1 MITSFLLPSILL
13 TAQLQNGCPIPSR
26 NASLSLENRLSRFK
40 RVELTGNLE
49 QFTKGDLKAVNK
61 LVEAAQLLDRVYIRQ
76 MAPGNDQLF
85 DKLVE
90 CSKEQPELLQL
101 FKLFRGPWDLVDQE
115 EPFIEGVKA
124 RPDTANFYPPDM
136 SKDEFESWLRTL
148 SVEKRQEAE
157 GFYHVIKRDERRNL
171 YVVPYSVEYK
181 DLLEPASKLLQE
193 ASNLVSD
200 PSLGRFLS
208 NRGRSFLTNEYLESE
223 LDWVNV
229 SDKSPLEITVGPYE
243 TYDDKMNSYKASFEI
258 FIHARDFESSALL
271 KVFEESLP
279 EVEAHL
285 PIDEKYKNKQL
296 RSTPIVVVNE
306 LFNGGDATV
315 PMTAA
320 YNLPNDEQAI
330 KRGGSKLVIIKNVQ
344 ERKFENILVKIA
356 ELLLDPEQMK
366 YVNFE
371 AFFNHILLHEVSHSN
386 GPHET
391 VQSPIVP
398 IRSKLQ
404 EYHSTL
410 EEAKADITGLFAA
423 KLLSDKGSFKQVSM
437 ESFYVTYLASAF
449 RSIRFGLNEAHGR
462 GQAAQLNYLID
473 QGGFVYDSAS
483 ERFRVDFLKIEK
495 AVENLV
501 KEIMVIQGDGEKYKA
516 EKFLNTYGINRGYTK
531 LALKKLENIPIDIQ
545 PRFTI
550 TESQFN

>member
-1 MITSFLLPSILL
+1 MSNSLSSILR
-13 TAQLQNGCPIPSR
+13 TSELQNGCPAPAKGSP
-26 NASLSLENRLSRFK
+26 LTLKERLSRFEK
-40 RVELTGNLE
+40 VELS
-49 QFTKGDLKAVNK
+49 GDLSRLTEGDRKAVSK
-61 LVEAAQLLDRVYIRQ
+61 LVEVAHLLDRIYIRQ
-76 MAPGNDQLF
+76 VSPGNEELYE
-85 DKLVE
+85 KLSS
-90 CSKEQPELLQL
+90 CSKEEPELLELYKL
-101 FKLFRGPWDLVDQE
+101 FKGPWDLVDE
-115 EPFIEGVKA
+115 EKPFIAGVKP
-124 RPDTANFYPPDM
+124 RPDTANFYPVDLD
-136 SKDEFESWLRTL
+136 KAEFEAWLETL
-148 SVEKRQEAE
+148 SQEQKEQAK
-157 GFYHVIKRDERRNL
+157 GFYHVVKRDDKGAL
-171 YVVPYSVEYK
+171 YLVPYSEEYR

-193 ASNLVSD
+193 AANLVSD
-200 PSLGRFLS
+200 KSLSKFLS
-208 NRGRSFLTNEYLESE
+208 SRAKSFISNEYLESE
-223 LDWVNV
+223 LDWINI

-243 TYDDKMNSYKASFEI
+243 TYDDKMNSYKASFEM

-285 PIDEKYKNKQL
+285 PIDDAYKNKHL
-296 RSTPIVVVNE
+296 RATPIVVVNE
-306 LFNGGDATV
+306 LYSGGDATV

-344 ERKFENILVKIA
+344 EQKFQSILVKIS
-356 ELLLDPEQMK
+356 EILIDPKQRQ
-366 YVNFE
+366 YIDFE

-391 VQSPIVP
+391 VQEPVVP

-423 KLLSDKGSFKQVSM
+423 KLLSDKGSFKHVSM

-473 QGGFVYDSAS
+473 QGGFVYDSTA
-483 ERFRVDFLKIEK
+483 ELFRVNFDKIDH
-495 AVENLV
+495 AVESLV
-501 KEIMVIQGDGEKYKA
+501 REIMIIQGNGDKSKA
-516 EKFLNTYGINRGYTK
+516 EQFLNTYGINRDYAA
-531 LALKKLENIPIDIQ
+531 LALKKLVDIPIDIR
-545 PRFTI
+545 PKFAVA
-550 TESQFN
+550 